1 MNRAILLAVA
11 VLAASASG
19 QDETRRPL
27 LREARAI
34 TDAAAAEI
42 ASRETWEPLRAQRL
56 EEMRDML
63 GLLPWPERTPLR
75 VRNAGRLERPGY
87 TVEKLAFESLPH
99 IYVTANLYLPRGAG
113 AGARVPAIVYVCG
126 HSYSPHGAKA
136 QYQRHGISFAKNGYA
151 CIILDPIQ
159 IAETFALHHGI
170 LNQAMPEWYAR
181 GYSPAGVEV
190 WNAMRAID
198 YLETRPEVDAAK
210 VGMTGRSGGAAM
222 TWFTAAVDPRVKVAA
237 PVMGISTYA
246 ANLEANTQRLH
257 CDCMFVV
264 NSRRHCMLH
273 QGALIAPRPLLMA
286 HGSKDAL
293 FPVPGYEEFERRIA
307 ALYGSYGRA
316 GDFRNIVVDTAH
328 QDSDFLREQAI
339 RWFDKY
345 LRGGAERELDMTY
358 TNEPGETLVAFPGG
372 PPADAENHRVHE
384 TFLPTPAFRR
394 YRRLPD
400 WEKRRAGLMRAL
412 RERVFA
418 AMWAEGPLDIREGAR
433 EGDSYFREL
442 RFVSEPGV
450 EIQALVNRPKEAR
463 ASLPALLYVASEGDD
478 ADYLQRLFRQAR
490 PEPRVIRMAV
500 FPRGTG
506 EKPWPRGLWLDM
518 YRNAMHT
525 GQTVDSLR
533 LRDVLRALAVLRTDQ
548 GVDPARIT
556 LAGSGASGILALY
569 AAILEPQVHQALLM
583 RPPSS
588 HTEGPYFLDILRH
601 ADIPEAAAL
610 LAPRRLNFYSHMPTA
625 FEPTREIYRL
635 YGQPDHVFVTME
647 MANVLEGRYGHAF
660 SSGL

>member
-19 QDETRRPL
+19 QDETRQSL
-27 LREARAI
+27 MREARAI
-34 TDAAAAEI
+34 TGAAAAEI
-42 ASRETWEPLRAQRL
+42 ASRETWEPLRARRL

-99 IYVTANLYLPRGAG
+99 IYVTANLYLPRGAA
-113 AGARVPAIVYVCG
+113 AGNRVPAIVYVCG

-210 VGMTGRSGGAAM
+210 IGMTGRSGGAAM
-222 TWFTAAVDPRVKVAA
+222 TWFTAAIDPRVKVAA

-246 ANLEANTQRLH
+246 ANLAANTQRLH

-286 HGSKDAL
+286 HGSQDAL
-293 FPVPGYEEFERRIA
+293 FPVPSYEEFERRIA
-307 ALYGSYGRA
+307 ALYRSYGRA

-339 RWFDKY
+339 RWFDKH
-345 LRGGAERELDMTY
+345 LMGGAERELDMTY

-372 PPADAENHRVHE
+372 PPADAANHRVHE

-400 WEKRRAGLMRAL
+400 WEKRRAELMRAL

-418 AMWAEGPLDIREGAR
+418 AVPAEGPLDIREGAR

-442 RFVSEPGV
+442 RFLSEPGV
-450 EIQALVNRPKEAR
+450 EIRALVNRPKEAPV
-463 ASLPALLYVASEGDD
+463 SLPALLYVASEGDD
-478 ADYLQRLFRQAR
+478 ADYFERLFRQAR

-533 LRDVLRALAVLRTDQ
+533 LRDVLRALAALREDR
-548 GVDPARIT
+548 GVDPARVT

-569 AAILEPQVHQALLM
+569 AAILDPQVHQALLL

-601 ADIPEAAAL
+601 VDIPEAAAL
-610 LAPRRLNFYSHMPTA
+610 LAPRRLNFYSRMPPA
-625 FEPTREIYRL
+625 FEPAREIYRL
-635 YGQPDHVFVTME
+635 YGKPDHVFVTME